1 MAAAPDQPTSVVQRQ
16 TGPAAD
22 APVVLEGR
30 VSIEAALSGRVRSVD
45 EILAVN
51 PGDRRLAYLRR
62 AAAERDVPIRRV
74 SPSDLRQL
82 VTGTTHGGVVALAG
96 ERSYLSMSQL
106 LAQAGPVPLVMML
119 DGIEDPY
126 NFGQAIRAV
135 YAAGVGGL
143 VVRARSWEPAA
154 GIVARASAGASELMP
169 TAAVASVDEAAAECR
184 IAGLTVACA
193 TTRNDATF
201 PDDVNLAVPML
212 LLIGGERRGITRSF
226 ADSADLLVRIRYGR
240 RGAHALGAA
249 TSAAL
254 LAFEAVRQRRSAGI
268 GADGGP

>member
-1 MAAAPDQPTSVVQRQ
+1 
-16 TGPAAD
+16 
-22 APVVLEGR
+22 VVLEGR
-30 VSIEAALSGRVRSVD
+30 VSIEASLAGGVRTVH
-45 EILAVN
+45 EILAVQ

-62 AAAERDVPIRRV
+62 AAGEHDVPIRRV

-82 VTGTTHGGVVALAG
+82 VIGTTHGGVVALAG
-96 ERSYLSMSQL
+96 ERSYLSVSQL
-106 LAQAGPVPLVMML
+106 LGQAGPVPLLMML

-126 NFGQAIRAV
+126 NFGQAIRAA
-135 YAAGVGGL
+135 YAAGVDGL

-184 IAGLTVACA
+184 TAGLMIACA
-193 TTRNDATF
+193 TTRSDATF
-201 PDDVNLAVPML
+201 LDDANLAVPML
-212 LLIGGERRGITRSF
+212 LLVGGERRGITRSF
-226 ADSADLLVRIRYGR
+226 ADGADLLIRIRYGR

-254 LAFEAVRQRRSAGI
+254 LAFEALRQRRAAGI
-268 GADGGP
+268 GTDGGP